1 MNRLEIMCKLDLC
14 RKLKWV
20 DDIEKI
26 KKVLDKYILNED
38 LVKDTVIQNELED
51 LKKWIKNYNC
61 MQVNIEKN
69 HMQEYIEKSTDI
81 IKKSEEN
88 YSVLLTKRKSYLYEI
103 RIVIVNLE
111 YKWKSKKGSSM
122 LYDFSNQLD
131 TPILGEIYLSP
142 LGICK
147 GEIVKNTCSEDDEKV
162 DELIFSKVGHIMEQ
176 FYDFTQVND

>member
-1 MNRLEIMCKLDLC
+1 MNRLEIMSKLDLC

-20 DDIEKI
+20 DDIGRIKKI
-26 KKVLDKYILNED
+26 KKSLNKYILNED

-61 MQVNIEKN
+61 MQ
-69 HMQEYIEKSTDI
+69 EYIEKSTDK

-103 RIVIVNLE
+103 KIVIVNPE

-131 TPILGEIYLSP
+131 TPILGEIYLSS

-147 GEIVKNTCSEDDEKV
+147 GEVVKNTCREDDEKKV
-162 DELIFSKVGHIMEQ
+162 DELIFNKVGHIIEQ
-176 FYDFTQVND
+176 FYDFT